1 MSVLHLWH
9 SRGWRGGENQFALLA
24 SHLVDPW
31 RGHLGA
37 PAGSEL
43 ARRLDGVLPFHA
55 LRCNGL
61 FDPGSALA
69 ARRLMARH
77 GLRIIHAHDA
87 HALSTAIL
95 ARIGTGARL
104 VVSRRN
110 AFPIKSGWKYRAADA
125 VVAVSSAAA
134 DQLVKAGVPAAR
146 ITIVPDA
153 VDLAELD
160 AASPERSGVGP
171 ADVIVLCVAAF
182 SAEKD
187 HATLLEAWADIE
199 KVHPTAELHLAGSGK
214 LEDELRGLSA
224 SLSLQR
230 VRFLGWRDDVAALIN
245 GADIVVLSS
254 RAEGLGSSLCEAQA
268 AGKAVVATSA
278 GGIAEAVEHGE
289 TGLLSPPGDA
299 QALGAHIKALLAD
312 PDRRKNMGEA
322 GRARAVTRFAPQRI
336 AEAHEALY
344 ASLLSD

>member
-9 SRGWRGGENQFALLA
+9 SRGWRGGENQFRLLA
-24 SHLVDPW
+24 SHLSDQW

-37 PAGSEL
+37 PVGSEL
-43 ARRLDGVLPFHA
+43 ARRLENVLPFHA
-55 LRCNGL
+55 LACNGL

-69 ARRLMARH
+69 ARRLLSRH
-77 GLRIIHAHDA
+77 GVRLIHAHDA
-87 HALSTAIL
+87 HALSTAIV

-134 DQLVKAGVPAAR
+134 DELMKAGVAASR

-160 AASPERSGVGP
+160 AASPERLGVGP

-187 HATLLEAWADIE
+187 HATLLQAWAEIE
-199 KVHPTAELHLAGSGK
+199 KVHPTAQLHLAGSGK
-214 LEDELRGLSA
+214 LEDELRGLTA
-224 SLSLQR
+224 SLSLTR
-230 VRFLGWRDDVAALIN
+230 VRFLGWHDDVAALIK

-278 GGIAEAVEHGE
+278 GGIPEAVEHGE

-299 QALGAHIKALLAD
+299 HALAAHIKALLAD
-312 PDRRKNMGEA
+312 PTRRKNIGKA
-322 GRARAVTRFAPQRI
+322 GRASALTRFAPQTI
-336 AEAHEALY
+336 ARAHEALY
-344 ASLLSD
+344 ASLRSD

>member
-9 SRGWRGGENQFALLA
+9 SRGWRGGENQFRLLA
-24 SHLVDPW
+24 SHLSDRW

-55 LRCNGL
+55 LACNGL

-69 ARRLMARH
+69 ARSLMSRH
-77 GLRIIHAHDA
+77 GVSIIHAHDA

-95 ARIGTGARL
+95 ARIGSGTRL

-110 AFPIKSGWKYRAADA
+110 VFPVKSGWKYRAADA

-134 DQLVKAGVPAAR
+134 DEVMKAGVPADR

-160 AASPERSGVGP
+160 AVSPERSGLGP
-171 ADVIVLCVAAF
+171 ADPIVLCVAAF

-187 HATLLEAWADIE
+187 HATLLRAWADVE
-199 KVHPTAELHLAGSGK
+199 KMHPEAQLHLAGSGR
-214 LEDELRGLSA
+214 LEDELRGLAA
-224 SLSLQR
+224 SLSLER
-230 VRFLGWRDDVAALIN
+230 VRILGWRDDVAALIK

-268 AGKAVVATSA
+268 AGKPVVATSA
-278 GGIAEAVEHGE
+278 GGIPEAVEHGE
-289 TGLLSPPGDA
+289 TGLLSPPGDVP
-299 QALGAHIKALLAD
+299 ALGANIKALLVE
-312 PDRRKNMGEA
+312 PDRRRSMGEA
-322 GRARAVTRFAPQRI
+322 GRARALTRFAPTATAR
-336 AEAHEALY
+336 AHEALY